1 MNELQ
6 YNQKTTK
13 EAVTMINK
21 EILSKVMKRAH
32 QLAKMMVG
40 DYVARLKLALVAA
53 WKEVKRMLEKVADV
67 HRFVKSNEWKNYGH
81 HRIYF
86 EIRLVGVEQKE
97 INGHFVGIRR
107 ETYEK
112 GYYDVNRQ
120 KLVFM
125 DRHGRHMASASQEV
139 KQWFVDEMNRLRQKA
154 LAKYGVEI

>member
-1 MNELQ
+1 
-6 YNQKTTK
+6 
-13 EAVTMINK
+13 MINK

-40 DYVARLKLALVAA
+40 DYIARLKLALVAA
-53 WKEVKRMLEKVADV
+53 WKEVKRMLEKVTDV
-67 HRFVKSNEWKNYGH
+67 HRFVKSNEWKKAGH

-97 INGHFVGIRR
+97 INGHFVGCRR
-107 ETYEK
+107 EVYEK

-125 DRHGRHMASASQEV
+125 DRHGRDMSSASKEV